1 MASPKKVAANRANA
15 RGCTGPRTAVGR
27 ARSAGNARRH
37 GLNIPVLTDRWLS
50 AEAEGLAHDIAGPNA
65 KPEILNLARRIAEAQ
80 IDLVRVRQRW
90 QNLLSDY
97 LSIDTPY
104 TAAKNASL
112 TTSELAQELAVID
125 RYERRALSRRKFAI
139 RALDLVRHNP
149 NSE

>member
-27 ARSAGNARRH
+27 ARSARNARRH
-37 GLNIPVLTDRWLS
+37 GLNIPVLSDRWLS
-50 AEAEGLAHDIAGPNA
+50 AETEALAQEIAKPNA
-65 KPEILNLARRIAEAQ
+65 MPEILNLARRVAEAQ

-90 QNLLSDY
+90 QDLLSDY
-97 LSIDTPY
+97 FSID
-104 TAAKNASL
+104 AARNS
-112 TTSELAQELAVID
+112 SRIMSGLAQELAVID